1 LRNSASMANLSP
13 QWAAMAKLVSQFYAK
28 ADSGEKSSR
37 PRSLQDGRGD
47 LKLRIPVSFSYPV
60 LHSPSFVFHAT
71 LSVPSEPFREA
82 VDWKTLGLFDYP
94 QIIKHPTDLGTVKRK
109 INEGK
114 YKSLHEAGDD
124 VRQIWKNCMT
134 YNADGSDFYN
144 LAEVSADE
152 IETNQCPAK

>member
-1 LRNSASMANLSP
+1 M
-13 QWAAMAKLVSQFYAK
+13 
-28 ADSGEKSSR
+28 
-37 PRSLQDGRGD
+37 
-47 LKLRIPVSFSYPV
+47 SFSYPV

-94 QIIKHPTDLGTVKRK
+94 QIIKHPMDLGTVKRK

-144 LAEVSADE
+144 LAEVSEDE